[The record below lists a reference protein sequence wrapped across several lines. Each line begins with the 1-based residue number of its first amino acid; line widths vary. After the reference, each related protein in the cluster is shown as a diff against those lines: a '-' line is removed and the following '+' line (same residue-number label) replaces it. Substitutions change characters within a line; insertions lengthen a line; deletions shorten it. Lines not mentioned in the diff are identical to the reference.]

1 MAIEA
6 LNQVAHDQDLLVPLQ
21 GYTIQGL
28 NITSALIIPTEGSVE
43 TLFNM
48 RDLSLPGQV
57 GSKCFDFRIS
67 SVSEDGR
74 WCEHGAGT
82 IYLAEPYGDIKEQ
95 TSIGR
100 RTKISSSKN
109 WYSALSSA
117 GITFGPSFQTV
128 SDISLVPE
136 RNEAIASLALLT
148 TKDIMA
154 AESRYIIHPTSID
167 GCLQMSVLAAY
178 CNTKLTSKAFIPVF
192 IEDLTVWTPPTSERT
207 RKNAVVNAQGNLQGL
222 RSVNGTAR
230 VFCEDGHLLVQGRV
244 RFLSLEGGVTHSQ
257 TAIPRQLHSRLVWKP
272 DVDRL
277 GALYYPLD
285 PHRDAISFVSAQE
298 NFDLLDF
305 IDLLGHKSRSLKIL
319 QLGIGSSGP
328 LVKDFGGDF
337 CQSVYSQYTIASH
350 DDTSIKEA
358 KELFSGSSNMDFR
371 ILDIEQ
377 ARSGK
382 RIDTGG
388 YDLVIL
394 SEVSRLIFMLTFLFE
409 QLC

>member
-6 LNQVAHDQDLLVPLQ
+6 LKQVAHDQDLLVPLQ

-28 NITSALIIPTEGSVE
+28 NINSALIIPTEGSVE

-48 RDLSLPGQV
+48 RDLSLPGQ
-57 GSKCFDFRIS
+57 GGPKCFDFRIS

-82 IYLAEPYGDIKEQ
+82 IYLVKPYGDIEGRN
-95 TSIGR
+95 SVGR
-100 RTKISSSKN
+100 RTKVSSSKN
-109 WYSALSSA
+109 WYAALSSA

-128 SDISLVPE
+128 SDISFVPE
-136 RNEAIASLALLT
+136 RNEAIADLALLT

-178 CNTKLTSKAFIPVF
+178 CNTKLISKAFIPIC
-192 IEDLTVWTPPTSERT
+192 IEDLTVWTPPISERM
-207 RKNAVVNAQGNLQGL
+207 RENAIVNAQGNLQGL
-222 RSVNGTAR
+222 RSVHGTAR

-244 RFLSLEGGVTHSQ
+244 RFLSLEGGLIHSH
-257 TAIPRQLHSRLVWKP
+257 TAIPRQPYSRLVWKP

-277 GALYYPLD
+277 RALCYPLD
-285 PHRDAISFVSAQE
+285 PDRDAISFVSPHE
-298 NFDLLDF
+298 NFDLPDF

-319 QLGIGSSGP
+319 QLGIKSSGP
-328 LVKDFGGDF
+328 LVKDFGGDS
-337 CQSVYSQYTIASH
+337 QSIYSQYTIASH
-350 DDTSIKEA
+350 DDTSIEEA
-358 KELFSGSSNMDFR
+358 KKLFSGSSNMDFR
-371 ILDIEQ
+371 VLNIEQ
-377 ARSGK
+377 ARFEK
-382 RIDTGG
+382 RIGADG

-394 SEVSRLIFMLTFLFE
+394 SEVSRLIFTLTY
-409 QLC
+409 